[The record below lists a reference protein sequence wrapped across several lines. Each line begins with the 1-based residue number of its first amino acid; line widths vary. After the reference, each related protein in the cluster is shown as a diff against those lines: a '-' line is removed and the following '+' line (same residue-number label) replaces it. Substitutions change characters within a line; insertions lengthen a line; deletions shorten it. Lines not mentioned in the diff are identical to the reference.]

1 MGAWGGQV
9 CPTYSASPFS
19 ELFLFFFN
27 TLISTIT
34 LGGRSQ
40 SLPVEGQSWLQSPKA
55 QVHSMPPDRE
65 GLLLREAHAVSGIK
79 AQQAGVISPNSYDP

>member
-1 MGAWGGQV
+1 M
-9 CPTYSASPFS
+9 
-19 ELFLFFFN
+19 
-27 TLISTIT
+27 
-34 LGGRSQ
+34 
-40 SLPVEGQSWLQSPKA
+40 EGQSWLHSPKA